1 MKEIVLKE
9 AGEVLESGRSEEY
22 PSSELEKYRQ
32 FSAYQ
37 GAFIVLKH

>member
-1 MKEIVLKE
+1 MKEMVLKE
-9 AGEVLESGRSEEY
+9 AGEVLESGRKRKY
-22 PSSELEKYRQ
+22 PTSELEKYRQ